1 MVKIRKILWA
11 LSAVIW
17 LTTGCSFNSGQVQ
30 LLNWNWFGTP
40 DRVTVQRGDTLYSIS
55 KRYNVPLR
63 DLIEANHLTPPY
75 TLTIGRQLRLPTAK
89 FHTVCKGDTLYNI
102 SKRYNVDVT
111 TLSKL
116 NNLQP
121 PFTLSIGQRL
131 AIPGSVG
138 GSTETY
144 TPEPVKTQPQK
155 TSGFSFWKSTP
166 KKTASSSSTVK
177 KTTTVKTASVSKT
190 RKNKFAWPLKG
201 TIISKYGTIG
211 KGRNNDGINI
221 KATLGAAVKAADA
234 GRVAYAGNELKGF
247 GNLIL
252 IKHDDG
258 WITAY
263 AHNDR
268 LFVKKGQRVRKGEKI
283 AAAGSTGSVNTP
295 QLHFE
300 IRSGKKALNP
310 FNYLP

>member
-1 MVKIRKILWA
+1 MVKTRKILWA

-30 LLNWNWFGTP
+30 LLNWSWFGTP
-40 DRVTVQRGDTLYSIS
+40 DVITVQRGDTLYSIS

-63 DLIEANHLTPPY
+63 DLIEANNLTPPY
-75 TLTIGRQLRLPTAK
+75 TLVIGRQLRLPTAK

-116 NNLQP
+116 NNLQAP
-121 PFTLSIGQRL
+121 YTLSIGQRL

-138 GSTETY
+138 GSSDSY
-144 TPEPVKTQPQK
+144 TPEPVKTTQK
-155 TSGFSFWKSTP
+155 SSSFSFWKPTP
-166 KKTASSSSTVK
+166 KKTTSSSSTVK
-177 KTTTVKTASVSKT
+177 KTTTAKPASPSKY

-201 TIISKYGTIG
+201 TIVSKYGTIG

-221 KATLGAAVKAADA
+221 KATLGAAVKAADS

-283 AAAGSTGSVNTP
+283 AAAGSTGSVNSP

-310 FNYLP
+310 LNYLP

>member
-1 MVKIRKILWA
+1 MVKTRKILWA

-30 LLNWNWFGTP
+30 LLNWGWFGTP
-40 DRVTVQRGDTLYSIS
+40 DTVTVQRGDTLYSIS

-63 DLIEANHLTPPY
+63 DLIEANNLTPPY
-75 TLTIGRQLRLPTAK
+75 TLVIGRQLRLPTAK
-89 FHTVCKGDTLYNI
+89 FHVVCKGDTLNNI

-116 NNLQP
+116 NNLQAP
-121 PFTLSIGQRL
+121 YTLSIGQRL

-138 GSTETY
+138 GSSDSY
-144 TPEPVKTQPQK
+144 TPEPVKTTQK
-155 TSGFSFWKSTP
+155 SSSFSFWKPAP
-166 KKTASSSSTVK
+166 KKTTSSSSTVK
-177 KTTTVKTASVSKT
+177 KTTTAKPASPSKY

-201 TIISKYGTIG
+201 TIVSKYGTIG

-221 KATLGAAVKAADA
+221 KATLGAAVKAADS

-283 AAAGSTGSVNTP
+283 AAAGSTGSVNSP

-310 FNYLP
+310 LNYLP

>member
-1 MVKIRKILWA
+1 MVKTRKILWA
-11 LSAVIW
+11 LSAIIW

-30 LLNWNWFGTP
+30 LLNWSWFGTP
-40 DRVTVQRGDTLYSIS
+40 DVITVQRGDTLYSIS

-63 DLIEANHLTPPY
+63 DLIEANNLTPPY
-75 TLTIGRQLRLPTAK
+75 TLVIGRQLRLPTAK

-116 NNLQP
+116 NNLQAP
-121 PFTLSIGQRL
+121 YTLSIGQRL

-138 GSTETY
+138 GSSDSY
-144 TPEPVKTQPQK
+144 TPEPVKTTQK
-155 TSGFSFWKSTP
+155 SSSFSFWKPAP
-166 KKTASSSSTVK
+166 KKTTSSSSTVK
-177 KTTTVKTASVSKT
+177 KTTTAKPASPSKY

-201 TIISKYGTIG
+201 TIVSKYGTIG

-221 KATLGAAVKAADA
+221 KATLGAAVKAADS

-283 AAAGSTGSVNTP
+283 AAAGSTGSVNSP
-295 QLHFE
+295 LLHFE

-310 FNYLP
+310 LNYLP

>member
-1 MVKIRKILWA
+1 MVKTRKILWA

-30 LLNWNWFGTP
+30 LLNWGWFGTP
-40 DRVTVQRGDTLYSIS
+40 DTVTVQRGDTLYSIS

-63 DLIEANHLTPPY
+63 DLIEANNLTPPY
-75 TLTIGRQLRLPTAK
+75 TLVIGRQLRLPTAK
-89 FHTVCKGDTLYNI
+89 FHVVCKGDTLYNI

-116 NNLQP
+116 NNLQAP
-121 PFTLSIGQRL
+121 YTLSIGQRL
-131 AIPGSVG
+131 AIPCSVG
-138 GSTETY
+138 GSSDSY
-144 TPEPVKTQPQK
+144 TPEPVKTTQK
-155 TSGFSFWKSTP
+155 SSSFSFWKPAP
-166 KKTASSSSTVK
+166 KKTTSSSSTVK
-177 KTTTVKTASVSKT
+177 KTTTAKPASPSKY

-201 TIISKYGTIG
+201 TIVSKYGTIG

-221 KATLGAAVKAADA
+221 KATLGAAVKAADS

-252 IKHDDG
+252 IKHDDD

-283 AAAGSTGSVNTP
+283 AAAGSTGSVNSP

-310 FNYLP
+310 LNYLP

>member
-1 MVKIRKILWA
+1 MVKTRKILWA

-30 LLNWNWFGTP
+30 LLNWGWFGTP
-40 DRVTVQRGDTLYSIS
+40 DTVTVQRGDTLYSIS

-63 DLIEANHLTPPY
+63 DLIEANNLTPPY
-75 TLTIGRQLRLPTAK
+75 TLVIGRQLRLPTAK

-116 NNLQP
+116 NNLQAP
-121 PFTLSIGQRL
+121 YTLSIGQRL

-138 GSTETY
+138 GSSDSY
-144 TPEPVKTQPQK
+144 TPEPVKTTQK
-155 TSGFSFWKSTP
+155 SSSFSFWKPAP
-166 KKTASSSSTVK
+166 KKTTSSSSTVK
-177 KTTTVKTASVSKT
+177 KTTTAKPASPSKY

-201 TIISKYGTIG
+201 TIVSKYGTIG

-221 KATLGAAVKAADA
+221 KATLGAAVKAADS

-283 AAAGSTGSVNTP
+283 AAAGSTGSVNSP

-310 FNYLP
+310 LNYLP

>member
-1 MVKIRKILWA
+1 MVKTRKILWA

-30 LLNWNWFGTP
+30 LLNWGWFGTP
-40 DRVTVQRGDTLYSIS
+40 DTVTVQRGGTLYSIS

-63 DLIEANHLTPPY
+63 DLIEANNLTPPY
-75 TLTIGRQLRLPTAK
+75 TLVIGRQLRLPTAK
-89 FHTVCKGDTLYNI
+89 FHVVCKGDTLYNI

-116 NNLQP
+116 NNLQAP
-121 PFTLSIGQRL
+121 YTLSIVQRL

-138 GSTETY
+138 GSSDSY
-144 TPEPVKTQPQK
+144 TPEPVKTTQK
-155 TSGFSFWKSTP
+155 SSSFSFWKPAP
-166 KKTASSSSTVK
+166 KKTTSSSSTVK
-177 KTTTVKTASVSKT
+177 KTTTAKPASPSKY

-201 TIISKYGTIG
+201 TIVSKYGTIG

-221 KATLGAAVKAADA
+221 KATLGAAVKAADS

-283 AAAGSTGSVNTP
+283 AAAGSTGSVNSP

-310 FNYLP
+310 LNYLP

>member
-1 MVKIRKILWA
+1 MVKTRKILWA
-11 LSAVIW
+11 LSAIIW

-30 LLNWNWFGTP
+30 LLNWSWFGTP
-40 DRVTVQRGDTLYSIS
+40 DVITVQRGDTLYSIS

-63 DLIEANHLTPPY
+63 DLIEANNLTPPY
-75 TLTIGRQLRLPTAK
+75 TLVIGRQLRLPTAK

-116 NNLQP
+116 NNLQAP
-121 PFTLSIGQRL
+121 YTLSIGQRL

-138 GSTETY
+138 GSSDSY
-144 TPEPVKTQPQK
+144 TPEPVKTTQK
-155 TSGFSFWKSTP
+155 SSSFSFWKPAP
-166 KKTASSSSTVK
+166 KKTTSSSSTVK
-177 KTTTVKTASVSKT
+177 TTTTAKPASPSKY

-201 TIISKYGTIG
+201 TIVSKYGTIG

-221 KATLGAAVKAADA
+221 KATLGAAVKAADS

-283 AAAGSTGSVNTP
+283 AAAGSTGSVNSP

-310 FNYLP
+310 LNYLP

>member
-1 MVKIRKILWA
+1 MVKTRKILWA

-30 LLNWNWFGTP
+30 LLNWGWFGTP
-40 DRVTVQRGDTLYSIS
+40 DTVTVQRGDTLYSIS

-63 DLIEANHLTPPY
+63 DLIEANNLTPPY
-75 TLTIGRQLRLPTAK
+75 TLVIGRQLRLPTAK
-89 FHTVCKGDTLYNI
+89 FHVVCKGDTLYNI
-102 SKRYNVDVT
+102 SKRYNVDVA

-116 NNLQP
+116 NNLQAP
-121 PFTLSIGQRL
+121 YTLSIGQRL

-138 GSTETY
+138 GSSDSY
-144 TPEPVKTQPQK
+144 TPEPVKTTQK
-155 TSGFSFWKSTP
+155 SSSFSFWKPAP
-166 KKTASSSSTVK
+166 KKTTSSSSTVK
-177 KTTTVKTASVSKT
+177 KTTTAKPASPSKY

-201 TIISKYGTIG
+201 TIVSKYGTIG

-221 KATLGAAVKAADA
+221 KATLGAAVKAADS

-283 AAAGSTGSVNTP
+283 AAAGSTGSVNSP

-310 FNYLP
+310 LNYLP